1 MVETHAVS
9 GLLDNL
15 SMKDMILSLA
25 GLAAILTAL
34 GKFISTTI
42 NKLNLPIKDHH
53 ETYRKAGVK
62 TWILRFFSI
71 SINLKEVPK
80 LGRTDLFF
88 IYLLMAIFI
97 SSAVAFTY
105 LGWKIAIVPKNWTA
119 LTLKTTKE
127 NFLITYDKASA
138 HALKPSWSISSKQC
152 SSTPHTTLANNN
164 KISNELTNVICEILN
179 ATPPDKNLNKYIL
192 EFNKDRNFYITLLFL
207 LILLMA
213 WLSIGAKLNIK
224 YTNKL
229 RKHILKEQE
238 MVERYT

>member
-1 MVETHAVS
+1 MIETHAVS

-25 GLAAILTAL
+25 GLVAILTGL

-42 NKLNLPIKDHH
+42 NKLNLPIKDHQ
-53 ETYRKAGVK
+53 ETYRKADVK
-62 TWILRFFSI
+62 TWVLRFFSI
-71 SINLKEVPK
+71 SINLKDVPK
-80 LGRTDLFF
+80 LGRADLFF

-97 SSAVAFTY
+97 SSAVTFSY
-105 LGWKIAIVPKNWTA
+105 FGWKIAIVPKNWTA
-119 LTLKTTKE
+119 LNFKPTKE

-152 SSTPHTTLANNN
+152 SSIPHPDLARNN

-179 ATPPDKNLNKYIL
+179 ASPPDKKLKQYIL
-192 EFNKDRNFYITLLFL
+192 QFNKARALLIPILFL
-207 LILLMA
+207 LILFMI
-213 WLSIGAKLNIK
+213 WLSIGARLNVK
-224 YTNKL
+224 YTKKL
-229 RKHILKEQE
+229 REHILKEQE